1 MKTGFYGETKK
12 SETINSISA
21 LTGIQKKKEY

>member
-1 MKTGFYGETKK
+1 MKTGFYEETKK

-21 LTGIQKKKEY
+21 LTRIQKKKEY